1 MQKKSKETPRKKE
14 MSGVVLSDKMNKT
27 IVVKVGRVAV
37 HRVFKKAVR
46 KFNKFKAHDE
56 KNEARVGDTVKI
68 KETRPLSRGKCWN
81 LVEIIKKA
89 EG

>member
-1 MQKKSKETPRKKE
+1 MQKKSKKTPRKKE
-14 MSGVVLSDKMNKT
+14 MFGVVLSDKMNKT

-56 KNEARVGDTVKI
+56 KNEAHAGDAVKI
-68 KETRPLSRGKCWN
+68 KETRPLSRGKCWK
-81 LVEIIKKA
+81 LAEIVKKA